1 MIVIVTLVLL
11 TILLIAFAL
20 RQKSNQLPPG
30 PFCWPIIGNLF
41 YVKRL
46 EKKLGAK
53 YLALMELSKMYN
65 SGVIG
70 LQLGTMYTIAVSDS
84 KLVQQICVNEM
95 YDGRP
100 FNEFTKLRNLG
111 MKKGN
116 EFSIEIHRILNL

>member
-1 MIVIVTLVLL
+1 
-11 TILLIAFAL
+11 
-20 RQKSNQLPPG
+20 
-30 PFCWPIIGNLF
+30 
-41 YVKRL
+41 
-46 EKKLGAK
+46 
-53 YLALMELSKMYN
+53 MELSKMYN

-70 LQLGTMYTIAVSDS
+70 LQLGSMYTIAVSDS
-84 KLVQQICVNEM
+84 KLVQQICVNEK